1 MTLIEAINRVDA
13 LKPNAYTQSE
23 KIEWLSTLDGMVKR
37 FVIDTH
43 EGGEG
48 IVFNGYDDETTLDT
62 VLLVKA
68 PYEDIYIAWLES
80 KIDYHNGEYVK
91 YNNSIT
97 RYNDI
102 YQGYAN
108 DYNRKHMPKGS
119 NIKYF

>member
-13 LKPNAYTQSE
+13 LKPNAYTPYE
-23 KIEWLSTLDGMVKR
+23 KIDWLSTLDGMVKR

-43 EGGEG
+43 DGGEK
-48 IVFNGYDDETTLDT
+48 IVFKGYDDETPIDT
-62 VLLVKA
+62 ELLVKA

-102 YQGYAN
+102 YQGYCN
-108 DYNRKHMPKGS
+108 DYNRTHMPKGS
-119 NIKYF
+119 QIKYF

>member
-13 LKPNAYTQSE
+13 LKPNAYTPYEQ
-23 KIEWLSTLDGMVKR
+23 IDWLSTLDGMVKR

-48 IVFNGYDDETTLDT
+48 IVFKGYDDETPLDT
-62 VLLVKA
+62 ELLVKA

-102 YQGYAN
+102 YQGYCN
-108 DYNRKHMPKGS
+108 DYNRTHMPKGS
-119 NIKYF
+119 QIKYF

>member
-13 LKPNAYTQSE
+13 LKPNAYTPYE
-23 KIEWLSTLDGMVKR
+23 KIDWLSTLDGMVKR

-48 IVFNGYDDETTLDT
+48 IVFKGYDDETPLDT
-62 VLLVKA
+62 ELLVKA

-102 YQGYAN
+102 YQGYCN
-108 DYNRKHMPKGS
+108 EYNRTHMPKGS
-119 NIKYF
+119 QIKYF

>member
-48 IVFNGYDDETTLDT
+48 IVFKGYDDETPLDT
-62 VLLVKA
+62 ELLVKA

-102 YQGYAN
+102 YQGYCN
-108 DYNRKHMPKGS
+108 DYNRTHMPKGS
-119 NIKYF
+119 QIKYF

>member
-23 KIEWLSTLDGMVKR
+23 KIEWLSTLDGMVKI

-43 EGGEG
+43 EGGED
-48 IVFNGYDDETTLDT
+48 IVFNGYDDETPLDT
-62 VLLVKA
+62 ELLVKA

-108 DYNRKHMPKGS
+108 DYNRTHMPKGS
-119 NIKYF
+119 QIKYF